1 MCNHKQHSSIS
12 SGLNRRD
19 LLKNTAQ
26 YSAFAGAVSMLG
38 SKAFA
43 VPSTPGAN
51 SDPSNPHFFLQINI
65 PGGLDASYL
74 FDARSLDMTKA
85 NLIANYHGK
94 DPILYQGSNG
104 QSTFRTS
111 LTDPLMKYQNLFSV
125 VNGVVM
131 SPSLVGHDQLMNV
144 LMTGNPFGGDSFLPW
159 TTSKKMPLD
168 YLTTGPMLFAQIN
181 NGEGSMQ
188 LDPTACKQ
196 LAAKMQKIAN
206 NQSITNFIRGRAE
219 TIAQGKTSLAASS
232 RRMAGSVR
240 ALGDLAAKLSQVQI
254 PDNDTSGITDKK
266 ERFLKDI
273 RSNTIMLSEF
283 MRNGLT
289 NAGVLLLFDNIDS
302 HDPETAA
309 KLPSIIGTYCEAI
322 ASVLA
327 YFESVPMP
335 SGGSL
340 LDHTTF
346 LIGSEFSRTMRQ
358 PGAPIDKTGTD
369 HNALTNT
376 LIVGGKGVKGGQVI
390 GQSDFSSPTETL
402 SPAHLSADPTKLM
415 IMGCPFDFAA
425 GRAVTGTLPQTF
437 DVTQYIGASNVTNTI
452 QDILGIAPER
462 RFLTGRNMPAAS
474 SLKGLIA

>member
-1 MCNHKQHSSIS
+1 MCTQKSSS
-12 SGLNRRD
+12 SSSAGLNRRD
-19 LLKNTAQ
+19 LLKNAAQ
-26 YSAFAGAVSMLG
+26 YSVLAGAASMLG

-43 VPSTPGAN
+43 LPSTPGAN
-51 SDPSNPHFFLQINI
+51 SDPSNPHYFLQINI
-65 PGGLDASYL
+65 PGGMDASYL
-74 FDARSLDMTKA
+74 FDARPLDMTKN
-85 NLIANYHGK
+85 NLLANYHGK
-94 DPILYQGSNG
+94 DPILYQGTNG
-104 QSTFRTS
+104 ETTYRTS
-111 LTDPLMKYQNLFSV
+111 LTDPLMKYQSLFSV

-159 TTSKKMPLD
+159 TTNKKLPLD
-168 YLTTGPMLFAQIN
+168 YLTTGPMLFSQIN

-188 LDPTACKQ
+188 LDPMACKQ

-206 NQSITNFIRGRAE
+206 NQSITNFIRSRTEALG
-219 TIAQGKTSLAASS
+219 QGKTSLAASS
-232 RRMAGSVR
+232 RRMAGSVG

-254 PDNDTSGITDKK
+254 PENDTSGISDKK

-273 RSNTIMLSEF
+273 HSNTIMLSEF

-302 HDPETAA
+302 HDHDTAS
-309 KLPSIIGTYCEAI
+309 KLPATLGMYCEAI
-322 ASVLA
+322 ASVFA
-327 YFESVPMP
+327 YFDSVSMP

-358 PGAPIDKTGTD
+358 PGVAIDKTGTD
-369 HNALTNT
+369 HNPLTNS

-415 IMGCPFDFAA
+415 IMGRPFDFAA
-425 GRAVTGTLPQTF
+425 GRTMTGALPQTF

-452 QDILGIAPER
+452 QEILGIAPER
-462 RFLTGRNMPAAS
+462 RLLMGRNMPAAV